1 MSSEDDTIL
10 EAARRTSDILGL
22 TGFSLVALSWEKV
35 TNQGRKGAKV
45 VTPHFPVLEDAKL
58 IVSPI
63 LQGRVAA
70 EDWGSILAPS
80 LIFYRRLR
88 RSYNIRVLISFLP
101 ALLFV
106 LGLLVFGLLFMPHS
120 SDAIVVGFVPGSIAL
135 VLLGAYSMLRLGLSL
150 VLKADREAALVIGSL
165 SLINVL
171 RKLESLREHDASQGN
186 DWPEYGDH
194 PSITKRIANLQ
205 NP

>member
-1 MSSEDDTIL
+1 LSSEDDTIL
-10 EAARRTSDILGL
+10 EAERRTSDMLGL
-22 TGFSLVALSWEKV
+22 TGFSIVAVSWERV

-58 IVSPI
+58 IISPI

-106 LGLLVFGLLFMPHS
+106 LGLLVFGFLFMPHS

-194 PSITKRIANLQ
+194 PSITRRIANLQ